1 MPIPAHRFFRS
12 RGLRSVAA
20 VLAVLAVGA
29 AACSSSKAT
38 DKGQA
43 ANRKAK
49 AGESLKGVCPSTVVV
64 QTNWVP
70 QAEDGYLFRLLGK
83 DVDVDTAHKKVT
95 APLVSH
101 GADTGVKLEIRS
113 GGPANNYTPAIKVA
127 YQDDSVTLAGG
138 DMDQLIQFSKD
149 TPMKAV
155 FAPMDLS
162 PVVLMWNKA
171 KYPTI
176 HSIGDIGQNPNLKV
190 RTFPGATYVTY
201 LVQTGVLKANQIDAD
216 YDGSPSKWLAD
227 DGTEIQQGFI
237 TNEPYAYEHDIK
249 QWMKP
254 VGWALVGGNYKGSYK
269 VYPETMNIRSDKE
282 AQLAPCLQRLVPDL
296 QRSMVDYINDP
307 KPTNDLIVK
316 LTSQFSSFGYAPDQ
330 AANAAKAMKTN
341 NIVGNGPNKT
351 LGDFDG
357 PRGSDLFTHALSVY
371 ATQHTETKAG
381 LKAEDIYTNKYL
393 NPDIGL

>member
-1 MPIPAHRFFRS
+1 MPIPEHRFLRS

-49 AGESLKGVCPSTVVV
+49 PGESLKGVCPSTVVV

-83 DVDVDTAHKKVT
+83 DVDVDAAHKKVT

-127 YQDDSVTLAGG
+127 YQDNSVTLAGG
-138 DMDQLIQFSKD
+138 DMDQMIQFSKD

-162 PVVLMWNKA
+162 PVVLMWNKQM
-171 KYPTI
+171 YPTI
-176 HSIGDIGQNPNLKV
+176 HSIGDVGQTPNVKV

-201 LVQTGVLKANQIDAD
+201 LVQTGVLKANQIDPS
-216 YDGSPSKWLAD
+216 YDGSPTAWLS
-227 DGTEIQQGFI
+227 DGGKEIQQGFI

-249 QWMKP
+249 QWAKP

-296 QRSMVDYINDP
+296 QRSMIDYINDP
-307 KPTNDLIVK
+307 KSTNDLIVK
-316 LTSQFSSFGYAPDQ
+316 LTGQFSSFPYAPDQ

-351 LGDFDG
+351 LGDFDA
-357 PRGSDLFTHALSVY
+357 PRVSDLFTHVLSVY
-371 ATQHTETKAG
+371 ATQHVETKAG

-393 NPDIGL
+393 NPDLGL

>member
-1 MPIPAHRFFRS
+1 MSIPEHRFLRS

-29 AACSSSKAT
+29 AACSSSKTT

-49 AGESLKGVCPSTVVV
+49 VGESLKGVCPSTVVV

-83 DVDVDTAHKKVT
+83 DISVDAAHKKVT
-95 APLVSH
+95 APLVAH

-127 YQDDSVTLAGG
+127 YQDGSVTLAGG
-138 DMDQLIQFSKD
+138 DMDQIIQFSKD

-162 PVVLMWNKA
+162 PVVLMWNKQLH
-171 KYPTI
+171 PNI
-176 HSIGDIGQNPNLKV
+176 HSIGDIGQDPNLKV
-190 RTFPGATYVTY
+190 RTFPGATYATY
-201 LVQTGVLKANQIDAD
+201 LVQTGVLKANQIDPS
-216 YDGSPSKWLAD
+216 YDGSPTAWLSD
-227 DGTEIQQGFI
+227 NGKEVQQGFI

-282 AQLAPCLQRLVPDL
+282 SQLAPCLERLTPDL

-307 KPTNDLIVK
+307 KSTNELIVN
-316 LTSQFSSFGYAPDQ
+316 LTKQFNSFPYAQDQ
-330 AANAAKAMKTN
+330 ADNAAKAMKTN

-357 PRGSDLFTHALSVY
+357 PRVSDLFTHVLSAY
-371 ATQHTETKAG
+371 ATQHVEVKQG

-393 NPDIGL
+393 DPNIGL

>member
-1 MPIPAHRFFRS
+1 MPIPEHRFLRS

-29 AACSSSKAT
+29 AACSSSKST

-49 AGESLKGVCPSTVVV
+49 PGETLKGVCPSTIVV

-83 DVDVDTAHKKVT
+83 VDVDTAHKKVT
-95 APLVSH
+95 GPLVSH

-138 DMDQLIQFSKD
+138 DMDQIIQFSKD

-162 PVVLMWNKA
+162 PVVLMWNKQ

-190 RTFPGATYVTY
+190 RTFPGATYVNY
-201 LVQTGVLKANQIDAD
+201 LVQTGVLKANQIDSS
-216 YDGSPSKWLAD
+216 YDGSPVAWLAD
-227 DGTEIQQGFI
+227 SGTEIQQGFI

-269 VYPETMNIRSDKE
+269 VYPETMNVRADKE

-296 QRSMVDYINDP
+296 QRSMIDYINDP
-307 KPTNDLIVK
+307 KSTNDLIVK
-316 LTSQFSSFGYAPDQ
+316 LTQQFSPIPYAADQ

-341 NIVGNGPNKT
+341 NVVGNGPNKT
-351 LGDFDG
+351 LGDFDA
-357 PRGSDLFTHALSVY
+357 PRVSDLFTHVLSVY
-371 ATQHTETKAG
+371 ATQHVEIK
-381 LKAEDIYTNKYL
+381 
-393 NPDIGL
+393 

>member
-1 MPIPAHRFFRS
+1 MPIPAHRFLRS

-357 PRGSDLFTHALSVY
+357 PRVSDLFTHVLSVY